1 MATLKIKGFKC
12 FADDD
17 FEINRLTVLTGANG
31 AGKSSVIQILLLIRQ
46 AIEKCAF
53 FVQEQNMY
61 DIKEWRE
68 SDVILNGEY
77 CLNLGSYDDII
88 NNNVENI
95 SVSIDGTSFEFVPAV
110 MQDGV
115 LRIGLDNENETTLPE
130 YMTSKEFYYLNAER
144 LGPRYHYEY
153 KYNKFDNCGFY
164 GELTAKVLLNNAFTR
179 ISKEKWFSNE
189 GPDNFKI
196 QVDKWLEYI
205 CPGIN
210 VTVESLGLFLGQV
223 KLRNQ
228 MNSVSSVAPNIGFGI
243 SYVLP
248 IIVDGLLG
256 DRGKMLIVE
265 NPEAHLHPK
274 AQSNLGFFLGKMAS
288 SGLTV
293 IIETHSEHIVNGIR
307 RAALSKLGLSPDDV
321 NIYFF
326 DNSNRNIEVN
336 KIKIDNEGNLTDFPT
351 DFFDQVR
358 QDMLEIIKLAAD

>member
-53 FVQEQNMY
+53 FDSRQNMY

-68 SDVILNGEY
+68 TDVILNGEY
-77 CLNLGSYDDII
+77 CLSLGSYDDII
-88 NNNVENI
+88 NNNAGSI
-95 SVSIDGTSFEFVPAV
+95 SVSINGTSFKLLPTK
-110 MQDGV
+110 QDGV
-115 LRIGLDNENETTLPE
+115 LHIRHDSENETVLPE

-153 KYNKFDNCGFY
+153 KYNKFDDCGFY
-164 GELTAKVLLNNAFTR
+164 GELTAKVVLNNQFTK
-179 ISKEKWFSNE
+179 ISREKWFTDE
-189 GPDNFKI
+189 GPENFKI

-256 DRGKMLIVE
+256 DKGKMLIVE

-326 DNSNRNIEVN
+326 DNNGGNIEVN

-358 QDMLEIIKLAAD
+358 QDMLEIIKLSAD

>member
-1 MATLKIKGFKC
+1 MAILKIKGFKC
-12 FADDD
+12 FADND
-17 FEINRLTVLTGANG
+17 FEINKLTVLTGANG

-46 AIEKCAF
+46 AIERCALF
-53 FVQEQNMY
+53 GDNMY
-61 DIKEWRE
+61 DIKEWRK
-68 SDVILNGEY
+68 SDVVLNGEY
-77 CLNLGSYDDII
+77 CLNLGSYFDII
-88 NNNVENI
+88 NSNVENI
-95 SVSIDGTSFEFVPAV
+95 NVSIDDTSFKIVQAE
-110 MQDGV
+110 QDGV
-115 LRIGLDNENETTLPE
+115 VNIEHDSEKEIMLPE
-130 YMTSKEFYYLNAER
+130 YMTAKEFYYLNAER
-144 LGPRYHYEY
+144 IGPRYQYEY
-153 KYNKFDNCGFY
+153 KYNKFDDCGFY
-164 GELTAKVLLNNAFTR
+164 GELTAKVLLNNDFKK
-179 ISKEKWFSNE
+179 ISKEKWFTEE
-189 GPDNFKI
+189 GPENFRI
-196 QVDKWLEYI
+196 QVGKWLEYI

-210 VTVESLGLFLGQV
+210 VSVEPLGLFLGQI

-256 DRGKMLIVE
+256 DKGKMLIVE

-288 SGLTV
+288 SGLT
-293 IIETHSEHIVNGIR
+293 IIVETHSEHIVNGIR
-307 RAALSKLGLSPDDV
+307 RAALSKFGLAPEEV

-326 DNSNRNIEVN
+326 ENSDDNIEVN